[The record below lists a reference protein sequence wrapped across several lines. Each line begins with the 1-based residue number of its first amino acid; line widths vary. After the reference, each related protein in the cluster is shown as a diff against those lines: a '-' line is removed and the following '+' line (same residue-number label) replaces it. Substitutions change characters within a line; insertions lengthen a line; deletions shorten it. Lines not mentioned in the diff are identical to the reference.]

1 VILSHMGSGRFAAS
15 HVAVRQRWLGLSFLG
30 IWVYLA
36 AQLSQ
41 LYPTSFA
48 DGVGLSATD
57 ADLVL
62 RIMSN
67 LGQVFFFAGIV
78 ATLSRANR
86 RAGVSR
92 AGIRG
97 LVAGSAGI
105 GVLALIESFLLLQ
118 WFEVPLS
125 SLAQVAEYYQV
136 VSVLGVGLALAG
148 IASLAVGLNRSAMP
162 PERATDTLAA
172 APSVREKPV

>member
-1 VILSHMGSGRFAAS
+1 MGSARLATS

-41 LYPTSFA
+41 LYPTHFA

-57 ADLVL
+57 ANLLL

-67 LGQVFFFAGIV
+67 LGQALFFAGII

-86 RAGVSR
+86 RAGISR
-92 AGIRG
+92 TGIRG
-97 LVAGSAGI
+97 LVAGWAGI
-105 GVLALIESFLLLQ
+105 GVLGLLESFLLLQ
-118 WFEVPLS
+118 WFEIPLGS
-125 SLAQVAEYYQV
+125 FAVLAEYFQV
-136 VSVLGVGLALAG
+136 GSVLGVGLGLAG
-148 IASLAVGLNRSAMP
+148 IASLAVGLKRSVMP
-162 PERATDTLAA
+162 REQPMDTHA
-172 APSVREKPV
+172 APPSGREKPI